1 MDIRFRPSKDRG
13 NVVIEPW
20 LNARHSFS
28 FGDYYDPKWI
38 HFSCLRVINQDIVA
52 PKGGFPTHPHRDMEI
67 ITYVL
72 RGEISHRD
80 SMGSAASVKPGEIQ
94 VMGAGTGVEHSEFNH
109 SPTHELEL
117 LQIWLIP
124 RAKNLAPFYAQKR
137 IADIQPTGP
146 MKLLV
151 SPDGAHGSVTIRQ
164 DAWLWACYSD
174 RAISFKHRP
183 QRPGAEFWIQM
194 VKGGAVT
201 SSQRIG
207 PGDGCG
213 FSKCEE
219 LELSVEA
226 NSEFLLFEV

>member
-1 MDIRFRPSKDRG
+1 MEIRYRPSQERG
-13 NVVIEPW
+13 HVVFEPW

-28 FGDYYDPKWI
+28 FGEYYDPAWI

-80 SMGSAASVKPGEIQ
+80 SMGSEATVKPGEIQ

-109 SPTHELEL
+109 SSTQELEL
-117 LQIWLIP
+117 LQIWLLP

-151 SPDGAHGSVTIRQ
+151 SPDGANGSVSIRQ
-164 DAWLWACYSD
+164 DAWLWACYAD
-174 RAISFKHRP
+174 QKLQFKHRP
-183 QRPGAEFWIQM
+183 QQQGSKFWVQLIR
-194 VKGGAVT
+194 GGAKIAT
-201 SSQRIG
+201 QSLL

-213 FSKCEE
+213 FAKCDE
-219 LELSVEA
+219 LAFEVEA
-226 NSEFLLFEV
+226 GSEFLLFEV